1 MKLTKIQNKKVKLP
15 NNIGLINLKNAV
27 MFEREE
33 REYVLHNPTR
43 RSKSDFLQNA
53 TRRRFWERKN
63 IVVFVRSSSVKFFF
77 LVVKV
82 STFQSG
88 QNGYVTRYLNRIKMT
103 IMPSVTCVYVFRG
116 VRAGGV
122 W

>member
-63 IVVFVRSSSVKFFF
+63 IVVFVRSSSVKFLFF
-77 LVVKV
+77 F
-82 STFQSG
+82 SC
-88 QNGYVTRYLNRIKMT
+88 R
-103 IMPSVTCVYVFRG
+103 
-116 VRAGGV
+116 
-122 W
+122 